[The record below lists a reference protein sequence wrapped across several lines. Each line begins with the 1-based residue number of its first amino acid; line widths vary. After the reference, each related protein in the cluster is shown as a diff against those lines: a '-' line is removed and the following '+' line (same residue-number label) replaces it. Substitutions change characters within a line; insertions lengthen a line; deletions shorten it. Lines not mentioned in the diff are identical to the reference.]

1 MSKFQF
7 FQIYRLFY
15 TSKCCIILFVQIS
28 RLYFLN
34 VKMLFLFEKEPLSV
48 AGPSVTVKTS
58 SVQVLLNDNVALPC
72 LAQGYPVPEIR

>member
-7 FQIYRLFY
+7 FHLF
-15 TSKCCIILFVQIS
+15 KFPAFI
-28 RLYFLN
+28 FLN
-34 VKMLFLFEKEPLSV
+34 VKILFLFKKEPLSV